1 MIYEKLLPDPIQ
13 PTAPV
18 LGQKVYF
25 DPFADAHNFYGCET
39 LRGGETEGTVDFIN
53 EKGRW
58 FSVVYGKLRTSFF
71 FSEIGKKVFHDRN
84 LVK

>member
-1 MIYEKLLPDPIQ
+1 MRKNIVE
-13 PTAPV
+13 V
-18 LGQKVYF
+18 GQKVYF
-25 DPFADAHNFYGCET
+25 DPFADAHNFYGCEAI
-39 LRGGETEGTVDFIN
+39 RGGVTEGTVDFIN

-71 FSEIGKKVFHDRN
+71 FNEIGKKVFHDRN

>member
-1 MIYEKLLPDPIQ
+1 MQKTTVE
-13 PTAPV
+13 

-25 DPFADAHNFYGCET
+25 DPFQDVANVYGAEH
-39 LRGGETEGTVDFIN
+39 LRGSVVEGTVDSIN
-53 EKGRW
+53 RKARW

-71 FSEIGKKVFHDRN
+71 FGDIGKLVFHEKH

>member
-1 MIYEKLLPDPIQ
+1 MRKIIVE
-13 PTAPV
+13 V
-18 LGQKVYF
+18 GQKVYL
-25 DPFADAHNFYGCET
+25 DPFVDANNFYGCEAI
-39 LRGGETEGTVDFIN
+39 RGGVTEGTVDFIN

-71 FSEIGKKVFHDRN
+71 FSDVGKKVFHDRN

>member
-1 MIYEKLLPDPIQ
+1 MRKIIVE
-13 PTAPV
+13 

-25 DPFADAHNFYGCET
+25 DPFADVQHSYGVET

-71 FSEIGKKVFHDRN
+71 FNEIGKKVFHDRN

>member
-1 MIYEKLLPDPIQ
+1 MKKIIVE
-13 PTAPV
+13 V
-18 LGQKVYF
+18 GQKVYF
-25 DPFADAHNFYGCET
+25 DPFQDVQHAYGVDA
-39 LRGGETEGTVDFIN
+39 LRGGVTEGTVDYIN
-53 EKGRW
+53 HRGGW